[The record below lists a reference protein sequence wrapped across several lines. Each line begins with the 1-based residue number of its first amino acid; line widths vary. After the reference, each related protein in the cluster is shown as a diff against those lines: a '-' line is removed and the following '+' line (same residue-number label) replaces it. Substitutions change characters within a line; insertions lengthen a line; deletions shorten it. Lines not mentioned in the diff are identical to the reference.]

1 MMIPEKAFVGLSIM
15 TIADLLQLP
24 SIRGKLIFFQF
35 SGKDSTKNLL
45 SLQLQ
50 YLFKYAEL
58 TEVVRQK
65 D

>member
-24 SIRGKLIFFQF
+24 PIRGKLIFFQF

>member
-24 SIRGKLIFFQF
+24 PIRGKLIFFQF
-35 SGKDSTKNLL
+35 SGKDSTKNWL

>member
-15 TIADLLQLP
+15 TKADLLQLP